1 MTFKRDNNI
10 VRGASVIILN
20 QIAKISTYTY
30 VCIYIYIYIYKI
42 FLFKN
47 FLGGDTFSFERK
59 PMVGI
64 GESKTLVKHLRVVSL
79 EIRHS

>member
-1 MTFKRDNNI
+1 MC
-10 VRGASVIILN
+10 V
-20 QIAKISTYTY
+20 
-30 VCIYIYIYIYKI
+30 YIYIYII

>member
-30 VCIYIYIYIYKI
+30 VCIYIYII